1 MRAEDRTN
9 DEVTGMPDTKN
20 GPKESLSVGAQ
31 SIATAPD
38 DATVIEA
45 PNNNKAAVF
54 FMLASCSLLQQDN
67 TDCDQANVFVNNT
80 PQA

>member
-54 FMLASCSLLQQDN
+54 SCLPPAVCFNRITRIAIKQMCL
-67 TDCDQANVFVNNT
+67 
-80 PQA
+80 